1 MRRRRMSTEGAFS
14 TTNRGILAGCALF
27 ACIGEIGAQEA
38 VVATASTP
46 IGSGAALAGRLQQL
60 LDDPALTRAHVGL
73 IVQVAETGEIL
84 FATEAERRF
93 TPASNTKIVTAA
105 VALEELGAGYRWPTR
120 LVAAGPIR
128 DGRLEGSLWVI
139 GSGAPDLKRSQ
150 VAAWA
155 SALREAG
162 IGEIAGDVIG
172 DDRAFDAPQWGI
184 GWMWDD
190 LHAGWAAGVS
200 GLQLHPSSAYAYLFP
215 GAAVGE
221 PAALRFRASDLPI
234 EMENRVR
241 TGAPDS
247 EVQLRFM
254 PPLEGGAPE
263 LRGWIPSNADS
274 VTLFLAPRHPTLY
287 FLRYFGRVLADSG
300 IVVEGR
306 LRRVHEGEARIDS
319 TWGYEIL
326 SDSLGAVLADLLKP
340 SDNQI
345 AESVLRTLG
354 YEEGMSGSDL
364 QGLEVIRTTLSDWG
378 IEPGAIDLTDGS
390 GMSRYNEVTP
400 SAVNRLLR
408 AMWRHPDYRVWLG
421 AMPIAATDG
430 TLRQR
435 MIGTP
440 AATNVRAKTGSLSSV
455 RALSGYVTDG
465 DGETLIF
472 SLLLNGYD
480 APGEVAV
487 AIEDLLV
494 EQISLYHRPVEVGW
508 PEFRERQGQ

>member
-1 MRRRRMSTEGAFS
+1 MATMSVRREFT
-14 TTNRGILAGCALF
+14 IAGRCTLVCCALL
-27 ACIGEIGAQEA
+27 ACHGELRAQEA
-38 VVATASTP
+38 TIAASSTP
-46 IGSGAALAGRLQQL
+46 IENGADLTERLERL

-73 IVQVAETGEIL
+73 IVQVAETGEVL
-84 FATEAERRF
+84 FSSEAERRF

-105 VALEELGAGYRWPTR
+105 VALEELGADYRWPTR
-120 LVAAGPIR
+120 LLAAGPIR
-128 DGRLEGSLWVI
+128 GGRLEGSLWVI
-139 GSGAPDLKRSQ
+139 GSGAPELKRAE

-155 SALREAG
+155 TALREAG
-162 IGEIAGDVIG
+162 ISEIAGDVIG

-190 LHAGWAAGVS
+190 LQAGWGGGVS
-200 GLQLHPSSAYAYLFP
+200 GLQLHPSTARANLFP
-215 GAAVGE
+215 SNVVGD
-221 PAALRFRASDLPI
+221 PAQLRFRASDVPI
-234 EMENRVR
+234 AMENRVR

-247 EVQLRFM
+247 DVQLRFV
-254 PPLEGGAPE
+254 PPPEGGLVE
-263 LRGWIPSNADS
+263 LRGWIPTNADS
-274 VTLFLAPRHPTLY
+274 VPLYLSPQHPTPYL
-287 FLRYFGRVLADSG
+287 LRYLGNVLSDSG
-300 IVVEGR
+300 IAVGGG
-306 LRRVHEGEARIDS
+306 LRRAREDEAPADS
-319 TWGYEIL
+319 TWGHEIL

-340 SDNQI
+340 SDNQM

-354 YEEGMSGSDL
+354 YEKGLSGSDL
-364 QGLEVIRTTLSDWG
+364 QGLEVIRSTLSDWG

-400 SAVNRLLR
+400 SAMNRLLR
-408 AMWRHPDYRVWLG
+408 AMWRHPQYAVWLD

-430 TLRQR
+430 TLRRR

-440 AATNVRAKTGSLSSV
+440 AAANVRAKTGSLSSV

-480 APGEVAV
+480 SPGEVAV
-487 AIEDLLV
+487 ALEDLLV

-508 PEFRERQGQ
+508 PEFRERPNQ